1 MDRMLVVVF
10 NNEAK
15 AYEGKKALMALDAEG
30 SIAVYAYA
38 VATRNPDGTVNVKQG
53 DDTGLATLAT
63 TALGTLIGA
72 AFGPVGLAIGATAGF
87 AGGASFDL
95 ANAAV
100 GEDFISDV
108 TAALTPGKVAVIA
121 EIEEDWNTPV
131 DSRMEALGGL
141 VFRRTLSSVRHQI
154 HDENVGAMKADMA
167 QMKAEHAQARADRK
181 AKLAEKINQLDTK
194 IQAQLDKAKEQ
205 RLATERDAQAKA
217 NLLKQKA
224 SAALA
229 ATK

>member
-1 MDRMLVVVF
+1 MLVVVF
-10 NNEAK
+10 PDEAK
-15 AYEGKKALMALDAEG
+15 AYEGKKALVQLDGEG
-30 SIAVYAYA
+30 SITVYAYA
-38 VATRNPDGTVNVKQG
+38 VATRNPDGTVNIKQG
-53 DDTGLATLAT
+53 SDSALATLAT

-72 AFGPVGLAIGATAGF
+72 AFGPAGLAIGATAGL
-87 AGGASFDL
+87 AGGASLDL

-108 TAALTPGKVAVIA
+108 TAALTPGKLAIVA

-131 DSRMEALGGL
+131 DSRMEPIGGQ

-154 HDENVGAMKADMA
+154 HDEDVAAMKADMA

-181 AKLAEKINQLDTK
+181 AKLATKINQLDTK
-194 IQAQLDKAKEQ
+194 IQAHLDKAKEQ
-205 RLATERDAQAKA
+205 RLAKEHDAQAKA

-229 ATK
+229 AAK